1 MAALKE
7 EQCYGLSCGRVSNGS
22 NVSVFHVKLTDSAL
36 RAFEAYQTSK
46 GLSCQPSIRFTG
58 NQGKISIPRSE
69 TANEVRTFTF
79 YLSNV
84 GRDNP
89 QGSFDCIQQYVTSEG
104 SIQLDCLGGIQ
115 DKITVCATDDSY
127 QKARQSMAQA
137 EEETRSRGAIVIKP
151 GGRYVGKKVQIRKPA
166 PGLSDI
172 APSRRTSRPVIISST
187 MKKGGSGV
195 QQRPLRDRLTH
206 LLALKPYR
214 KPELILRLQK
224 DGLSPHDKD
233 TLDSLL
239 QQVANLNGRDN
250 TFTLKDCVYKD
261 VQKDWPGYS
270 EGDQQLLKRIL
281 VRKLCQSQNA
291 PCPHGEPRQPR
302 KSCPAPPK
310 RAAQEFIDPL
320 ANKKPRI
327 SHLASKASSGPVNG
341 KLSSSNGRPAG
352 GGGGGGVPVSGPA
365 RRRRRGGRVTSAP
378 SSRAGDLATLRPA
391 VGRQQRLQPQRAGLR
406 GAAGGG
412 GGGAA
417 EPALLRR
424 LGPRP
429 QLPLQPGLR
438 PAPLLLL
445 LLLPRPGLSRPSAD
459 APASGPS
466 PSAASLHGKPKKKSK
481 KHKDKEKP
489 REKERERER
498 ERDRERKGGE
508 DRGAE
513 PKKACE
519 LAIGSGGLN
528 SSIPQGSTDL
538 NGMCNDSSILTSSSE
553 VADYL
558 TKYTEIASPEQRQS
572 YKNDFNAEYSEYRGL
587 HARIEGITRQF
598 TVLDTELKQLQ
609 QGTDKYKT
617 IHNQILQEYR
627 KIKKTNPNYSQ
638 EKNRCEY
645 LHNKLAHI
653 KKLIAEYDQQQ
664 LQSWH

>member
-36 RAFEAYQTSK
+36 RAFEGYQSSK
-46 GLSCQPSIRFTG
+46 GLSSQPLIRFTG

-69 TANEVRTFTF
+69 SLNELRTFTF

-89 QGSFDCIQQYVTSEG
+89 QGSFDCIQQYITSEG

-172 APSRRTSRPVIISST
+172 APSRRTSRPVIISSST
-187 MKKGGSGV
+187 GKKSTA
-195 QQRPLRDRLTH
+195 QQRPLRERLTH

-224 DGLSPHDKD
+224 DGLLPFDKD
-233 TLDSLL
+233 SLDSLL

-250 TFTLKDCVYKD
+250 TFTLKDSLFKD
-261 VQKDWPGYS
+261 IQKDWPGYT

-281 VRKLCQSQNA
+281 VRKMSQAQSQT
-291 PCPHGEPRQPR
+291 Q
-302 KSCPAPPK
+302 STTTTTVAPPPPAEVPFPVSPPKELK
-310 RAAQEFIDPL
+310 RPAADFIDPL

-327 SHLASKASSGPVNG
+327 SHLANKAAGPVNG
-341 KLSSSNGRPAG
+341 KLSSSNGKEVSGAVVAAVGDGVTSSTQLPLLDIPRPFDPLSDVSNDSSHNGRDCEGQEAA
-352 GGGGGGVPVSGPA
+352 VAERLSQPPIFSGPA
-365 RRRRRGGRVTSAP
+365 ALSVP
-378 SSRAGDLATLRPA
+378 SLGHSSPRHT
-391 VGRQQRLQPQRAGLR
+391 GL
-406 GAAGGG
+406 
-412 GGGAA
+412 
-417 EPALLRR
+417 
-424 LGPRP
+424 
-429 QLPLQPGLR
+429 
-438 PAPLLLL
+438 
-445 LLLPRPGLSRPSAD
+445 D
-459 APASGPS
+459 
-466 PSAASLHGKPKKKSK
+466 GKYTV
-481 KHKDKEKP
+481 
-489 REKERERER
+489 
-498 ERDRERKGGE
+498 
-508 DRGAE
+508 
-513 PKKACE
+513 
-519 LAIGSGGLN
+519 IGS
-528 SSIPQGSTDL
+528 S
-538 NGMCNDSSILTSSSE
+538 
-553 VADYL
+553 
-558 TKYTEIASPEQRQS
+558 EQRQT
-572 YKNDFNAEYSEYRGL
+572 YKNDFNTEYSEYRGL
-587 HARIEGITRQF
+587 HSRIEGITRQF

-609 QGTDKYKT
+609 QGTDQYKT

-627 KIKKTNPNYSQ
+627 KIKKTNRNYSQ

-653 KKLIAEYDQQQ
+653 KKLIAEYDHQQ
-664 LQSWH
+664 LHNWH

>member
-36 RAFEAYQTSK
+36 RAFEGYQSSK
-46 GLSCQPSIRFTG
+46 GLSSQPLIRFTG
-58 NQGKISIPRSE
+58 NQGKISIPRSDNP
-69 TANEVRTFTF
+69 NELRTFTF

-89 QGSFDCIQQYVTSEG
+89 QGSFDCIQQYITSEG

-172 APSRRTSRPVIISST
+172 APSRRTSRPVIISSST
-187 MKKGGSGV
+187 LKKSTT
-195 QQRPLRDRLTH
+195 QQRPLRERLTH
-206 LLALKPYR
+206 LLALKPYK

-224 DGLSPHDKD
+224 DGLSQSDKD
-233 TLDSLL
+233 SLDSHL
-239 QQVANLNGRDN
+239 QQVANLNARDN
-250 TFTLKDCVYKD
+250 TFTLKDSLFKD
-261 VQKDWPGYS
+261 IQKDWPGYT

-281 VRKLCQSQNA
+281 VRKLCQAQST
-291 PCPHGEPRQPR
+291 
-302 KSCPAPPK
+302 PAPPAETPMSPPKELASNSPSQK
-310 RAAQEFIDPL
+310 RPAADFIDPL

-327 SHLASKASSGPVNG
+327 SHLASKAAAAPING
-341 KLSSSNGRPAG
+341 KLSSSNGREASGTQAG
-352 GGGGGGVPVSGPA
+352 SVVPLPLLDIPRPYDPLSDVSNDSSHN
-365 RRRRRGGRVTSAP
+365 GRDCESQE
-378 SSRAGDLATLRPA
+378 LA
-391 VGRQQRLQPQRAGLR
+391 VS
-406 GAAGGG
+406 
-412 GGGAA
+412 
-417 EPALLRR
+417 ER
-424 LGPRP
+424 LG
-429 QLPLQPGLR
+429 QPLSAFSGSMVLTVPSIGTSSPGLT
-438 PAPLLLL
+438 ALDG
-445 LLLPRPGLSRPSAD
+445 PRD
-459 APASGPS
+459 KS
-466 PSAASLHGKPKKKSK
+466 PSSLHGKSKKKSK
-481 KHKDKEKP
+481 KHKDKEKT
-489 REKERERER
+489 KEREREQ
-498 ERDRERKGGE
+498 EKEKEKERKAGE
-508 DRGAE
+508 EQMPE
-513 PKKACE
+513 PDQACE
-519 LAIGSGGLN
+519 ISSSPENLKSNMDFCVQNEIFSKNLCSDILFCFVFHRKYTVIGS
-528 SSIPQGSTDL
+528 Q
-538 NGMCNDSSILTSSSE
+538 
-553 VADYL
+553 
-558 TKYTEIASPEQRQS
+558 EQRQS

-598 TVLDTELKQLQ
+598 TVLDSELKQLQ

-664 LQSWH
+664 LQNWQTGAS

>member
-36 RAFEAYQTSK
+36 RAFEGYQSSK
-46 GLSCQPSIRFTG
+46 GLSSQPLIRFTG
-58 NQGKISIPRSE
+58 NQGKISIPRSDNP
-69 TANEVRTFTF
+69 NELRTFTF

-89 QGSFDCIQQYVTSEG
+89 QGSFDCIQQYITSEG

-172 APSRRTSRPVIISST
+172 APSRRTSRPVIISSST
-187 MKKGGSGV
+187 LKKSTT
-195 QQRPLRDRLTH
+195 QQRPLRERLTH
-206 LLALKPYR
+206 LLALKPYK

-224 DGLSPHDKD
+224 DGLSQSDKD
-233 TLDSLL
+233 SLDSHL
-239 QQVANLNGRDN
+239 QQVANLNARDN
-250 TFTLKDCVYKD
+250 TFTLKDSLFKD
-261 VQKDWPGYS
+261 IQKDWPGYT

-281 VRKLCQSQNA
+281 VRKLCQAQST
-291 PCPHGEPRQPR
+291 
-302 KSCPAPPK
+302 PAPPAETPMSPPKELASNSPSQK
-310 RAAQEFIDPL
+310 RPAADFIDPL

-327 SHLASKASSGPVNG
+327 SHLASKAAAAPING
-341 KLSSSNGRPAG
+341 KLSSSNGREASGTQAG
-352 GGGGGGVPVSGPA
+352 AAVAVSA
-365 RRRRRGGRVTSAP
+365 SDSMVTSISQP
-378 SSRAGDLATLRPA
+378 LPLLDIPRPYDPLSDVSNDSSHNGRDCESQELA
-391 VGRQQRLQPQRAGLR
+391 VS
-406 GAAGGG
+406 
-412 GGGAA
+412 
-417 EPALLRR
+417 ER
-424 LGPRP
+424 LG
-429 QLPLQPGLR
+429 QPLSAFSGSMVLTVPSIGTSSPGLT
-438 PAPLLLL
+438 ALDG
-445 LLLPRPGLSRPSAD
+445 PRD
-459 APASGPS
+459 KS
-466 PSAASLHGKPKKKSK
+466 PSSLHGKSKKKSK
-481 KHKDKEKP
+481 KHKDKEKT
-489 REKERERER
+489 KEREREQ
-498 ERDRERKGGE
+498 EKEKEKERKAGE
-508 DRGAE
+508 EQMPE
-513 PKKACE
+513 PDQACE
-519 LAIGSGGLN
+519 ISSSPENLKSN
-528 SSIPQGSTDL
+528 SIPHKSTDL
-538 NGMCNDSSILTSSSE
+538 NGMCNSTSIRSSSSDM
-553 VADYL
+553 ADYL
-558 TKYTEIASPEQRQS
+558 TKYTVIGSQEQRQS

-598 TVLDTELKQLQ
+598 TVLDSELKQLQ

-664 LQSWH
+664 LQNWQTGAS